1 MMSRRWA
8 LVALSC
14 VEVLTATGIMFGWSA
29 LSLALRREGVY
40 DELCAEGESGC
51 DAQILRLAA
60 VYAAGATTIP
70 LSGMAW
76 GPLLDAKGAKT
87 ARLLSLAIFAPSC
100 VLFAFADSRTFDV
113 YIPAAAL
120 ISVGGMGFFFSH
132 FVIAEHFAADHFA
145 LVHSLINCSFD
156 ASTVTFTV
164 LELLHRAGA
173 TSRALF
179 LGMACLGALYASLS
193 SEWIWAGHLFPP
205 AARRRPDAA
214 NDDDAR
220 AAVAGSN
227 PADAAPASAAPTP
240 QFGAGLDES
249 GKTFS
254 AQVRT
259 PAFAWLMAWSV
270 IAIYRTMLVLG
281 SISEQMSRG
290 GDGDGRSLADAEDLV
305 RAFNFLILV
314 SAALTPPFGRFVD
327 ARGMP
332 AGFVLVNTLGVF
344 TFAALFA
351 EPAWV
356 LYLAFLAFG
365 CFRAWNYSLMTTYA
379 QGVFGGE
386 SFGKIYGIGAGL
398 AGTVAAAMQYPTA
411 ALAVNSGGGGYRAL
425 DLAMVGAGVV
435 SFAFPAFI
443 RSRLRRGR
451 ETKRDG
457 ETAATM
463 A

>member
-1 MMSRRWA
+1 MMSRRWGA
-8 LVALSC
+8 RRDVVGRCSPRRASC
-14 VEVLTATGIMFGWSA
+14 SVGRAEPRAP
-29 LSLALRREGVY
+29 REGVY

-113 YIPAAAL
+113 YVSAAAL

-164 LELLHRAGA
+164 WNSSTARA

-179 LGMACLGALYASLS
+179 LRHGVPRVRTRRS
-193 SEWIWAGHLFPP
+193 
-205 AARRRPDAA
+205 ARRGRGRAPLP
-214 NDDDAR
+214 AR
-220 AAVAGSN
+220 RATTSGRREGRRCARRGRRFD
-227 PADAAPASAAPTP
+227 PADAAVADDAPPPPAP
-240 QFGAGLDES
+240 QSRVDVDEG

-270 IAIYRTMLVLG
+270 IAIYRTMFVLG

-290 GDGDGRSLADAEDLV
+290 GDGRSLAEARDLV
-305 RAFNFLILV
+305 RRVQRSHPRQRRAH
-314 SAALTPPFGRFVD
+314 PPFGRFVD
-327 ARGMP
+327 ARGARRVRP
-332 AGFVLVNTLGVF
+332 RQRPGRLHLRRDLRRAIVG
-344 TFAALFA
+344 AL
-351 EPAWV
+351 P
-356 LYLAFLAFG
+356 AFLAFG
-365 CFRAWNYSLMTTYA
+365 CFMAWNYSLA
-379 QGVFGGE
+379 
-386 SFGKIYGIGAGL
+386 
-398 AGTVAAAMQYPTA
+398 
-411 ALAVNSGGGGYRAL
+411 
-425 DLAMVGAGVV
+425 
-435 SFAFPAFI
+435 
-443 RSRLRRGR
+443 
-451 ETKRDG
+451 
-457 ETAATM
+457 
-463 A
+463 

>member
-113 YIPAAAL
+113 YVPAAAL

-193 SEWIWAGHLFPP
+193 SEWIWAGHLPARRATTSGRREGRRRARRGRRFGPRRRRGCRRR
-205 AARRRPDAA
+205 AARRRRSS
-214 NDDDAR
+214 AR
-220 AAVAGSN
+220 VSTRAVRRS
-227 PADAAPASAAPTP
+227 PRRFELP
-240 QFGAGLDES
+240 
-249 GKTFS
+249 
-254 AQVRT
+254 R
-259 PAFAWLMAWSV
+259 
-270 IAIYRTMLVLG
+270 
-281 SISEQMSRG
+281 SRG
-290 GDGDGRSLADAEDLV
+290 
-305 RAFNFLILV
+305 
-314 SAALTPPFGRFVD
+314 
-327 ARGMP
+327 
-332 AGFVLVNTLGVF
+332 
-344 TFAALFA
+344 
-351 EPAWV
+351 
-356 LYLAFLAFG
+356 
-365 CFRAWNYSLMTTYA
+365 
-379 QGVFGGE
+379 
-386 SFGKIYGIGAGL
+386 
-398 AGTVAAAMQYPTA
+398 
-411 ALAVNSGGGGYRAL
+411 
-425 DLAMVGAGVV
+425 
-435 SFAFPAFI
+435 
-443 RSRLRRGR
+443 
-451 ETKRDG
+451 
-457 ETAATM
+457 
-463 A
+463 

>member
-29 LSLALRREGVY
+29 LSLALRREGVC

-113 YIPAAAL
+113 YVPPPRSSASGAWAL
-120 ISVGGMGFFFSH
+120 FSH

-193 SEWIWAGHLFPP
+193 SEWIWAGHLSPP

-214 NDDDAR
+214 KDDDAR
-220 AAVAGSN
+220 AAVAGSD
-227 PADAAPASAAPTP
+227 PPTP
-240 QFGAGLDES
+240 RLPTTRRPRRRRS
-249 GKTFS
+249 S
-254 AQVRT
+254 AR
-259 PAFAWLMAWSV
+259 
-270 IAIYRTMLVLG
+270 
-281 SISEQMSRG
+281 
-290 GDGDGRSLADAEDLV
+290 
-305 RAFNFLILV
+305 V
-314 SAALTPPFGRFVD
+314 ST
-327 ARGMP
+327 
-332 AGFVLVNTLGVF
+332 
-344 TFAALFA
+344 
-351 EPAWV
+351 
-356 LYLAFLAFG
+356 
-365 CFRAWNYSLMTTYA
+365 
-379 QGVFGGE
+379 
-386 SFGKIYGIGAGL
+386 
-398 AGTVAAAMQYPTA
+398 
-411 ALAVNSGGGGYRAL
+411 
-425 DLAMVGAGVV
+425 
-435 SFAFPAFI
+435 
-443 RSRLRRGR
+443 RGR
-451 ETKRDG
+451 
-457 ETAATM
+457 
-463 A
+463 

>member
-113 YIPAAAL
+113 YVPAAAL

-193 SEWIWAGHLFPP
+193 SEWIWAGHLSPP

-227 PADAAPASAAPTP
+227 PASAASADAAPTP

-305 RAFNFLILV
+305 RAFNLLILV

-332 AGFVLVNTLGVF
+332 AGFVLVNALGVF

-411 ALAVNSGGGGYRAL
+411 ALAVKSGGGGYRAL
-425 DLAMVGAGVV
+425 DLAMVGAGVA

-443 RSRLRRGR
+443 RSRLRRGG
-451 ETKRDG
+451 ETKRDA